1 MGSRHNPRVPNIIT
15 EIRLA
20 KTVLALASARIIFES
35 LEDNGSLSVGVL
47 GEKILCRKNS
57 GPILQSLKL
66 IRFLSGDGNHTVC
79 FGKQEQIKWTLKFL
93 FCV

>member
-35 LEDNGSLSVGVL
+35 LEDNGSLSV
-47 GEKILCRKNS
+47 E
-57 GPILQSLKL
+57 
-66 IRFLSGDGNHTVC
+66 F
-79 FGKQEQIKWTLKFL
+79 
-93 FCV
+93 